1 MNKKPM
7 DEETKNIIKKAL
19 DDGMSF
25 DEAMEKIE
33 RTNSDDDY
41 AEISYSTVKGTGY
54 IFGNVDEAANG
65 ILILINQFL
74 DALNNDPE
82 RKQHVIRDI
91 NELMMKQTLG
101 MLKANGVPMAQIM
114 EVLSEDE

>member
-7 DEETKNIIKKAL
+7 DEETKKVIKKAL

-41 AEISYSTVKGTGY
+41 AEISYSIVKGAGY

-65 ILILINQFL
+65 ILVLINQLL

-101 MLKANGVPMAQIM
+101 MLKANGVPMDQIM